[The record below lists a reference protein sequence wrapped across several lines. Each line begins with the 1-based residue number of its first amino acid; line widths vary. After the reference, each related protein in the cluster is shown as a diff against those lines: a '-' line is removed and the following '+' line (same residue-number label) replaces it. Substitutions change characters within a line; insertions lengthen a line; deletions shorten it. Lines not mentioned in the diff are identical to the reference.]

1 MKVQLF
7 GVGVK
12 SISPAITAQR
22 RINCY
27 VEPRQEHEKTTYSL
41 VRRPGLNPFVSSLGA
56 NPARGIWGVNSLA
69 SPLFFVVVSNNLY
82 SVDNGGNVSSI
93 GTINTSAGNV
103 SIADDGRY
111 LVIVDGQ
118 DGWYYNMQ
126 APAGL
131 IRITDGNFTT
141 SPAYVTWQDTYFIVV
156 SGKSNQF
163 QLSKNAD
170 PSTWPA
176 VQINFTG
183 SAPGFLKAG
192 LADHSIL
199 QLFGDFYTEYWQDA
213 GTPDFPY
220 AVIPGAAAEF
230 GLASA
235 WSLAKFDGKLAGLF
249 QSKMGGVSVAIVTGF
264 HLTPISNADID
275 QILSGY
281 AVTGDAIGYG
291 FKENGH
297 SFYVLS
303 FPTQGAT
310 WMYDANS
317 QIWSELQG
325 NLGANFTG
333 RFFTYFQTNLLVT
346 DANSANI
353 YSFSPTTYTDNGT
366 IMPMEVWSKHIWQDD
381 KYIGIPRIQIDVQAG
396 VGLAVGQG
404 SNPMLDLQVSKD
416 GGNTFMSIGF
426 SSIGKVGAYT
436 QRVIWNGLGAA
447 RDWVLRLRI
456 TDPVKC
462 VITGATAEITGAKF

>member
-41 VRRPGLNPFVSSLGA
+41 VRRPGLNPFVGSLGA

-170 PSTWPA
+170 PST
-176 VQINFTG
+176 
-183 SAPGFLKAG
+183 
-192 LADHSIL
+192 
-199 QLFGDFYTEYWQDA
+199 
-213 GTPDFPY
+213 
-220 AVIPGAAAEF
+220 
-230 GLASA
+230 
-235 WSLAKFDGKLAGLF
+235 
-249 QSKMGGVSVAIVTGF
+249 
-264 HLTPISNADID
+264 
-275 QILSGY
+275 
-281 AVTGDAIGYG
+281 
-291 FKENGH
+291 
-297 SFYVLS
+297 
-303 FPTQGAT
+303 
-310 WMYDANS
+310 
-317 QIWSELQG
+317 
-325 NLGANFTG
+325 
-333 RFFTYFQTNLLVT
+333 
-346 DANSANI
+346 
-353 YSFSPTTYTDNGT
+353 
-366 IMPMEVWSKHIWQDD
+366 
-381 KYIGIPRIQIDVQAG
+381 
-396 VGLAVGQG
+396 
-404 SNPMLDLQVSKD
+404 
-416 GGNTFMSIGF
+416 
-426 SSIGKVGAYT
+426 
-436 QRVIWNGLGAA
+436 
-447 RDWVLRLRI
+447 
-456 TDPVKC
+456 
-462 VITGATAEITGAKF
+462 